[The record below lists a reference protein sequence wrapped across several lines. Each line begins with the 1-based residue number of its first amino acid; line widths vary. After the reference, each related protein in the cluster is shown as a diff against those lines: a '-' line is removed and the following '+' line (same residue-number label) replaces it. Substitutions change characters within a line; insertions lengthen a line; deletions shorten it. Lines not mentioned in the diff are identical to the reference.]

1 MTNPIPKTDQ
11 DEPLDPAV
19 EAIRVKLVRL
29 LMVSG
34 GIMMLGFMA
43 VFLAVVYKWNRKPST
58 QPSANLEIKATSTL
72 TIPKGATLLSTTAN
86 DKGLILTLKLS
97 NGSVLIQRHDSHG
110 KLITKFSVIEE

>member
-1 MTNPIPKTDQ
+1 MTKPIPQPDQ

-43 VFLAVVYKWNRKPST
+43 VLLAIVYKWNRKPTTPTPVIGELASGT
-58 QPSANLEIKATSTL
+58 VA
-72 TIPKGATLLSTTAN
+72 IPKGATIISTAAN
-86 DKGLILTLKLS
+86 GNGLILTIKLAS
-97 NGSVLIQRHDSHG
+97 GTLLIQRYDAAG
-110 KLITKFSVIEE
+110 KITSKFSVIEE